1 MTTSAAAPD
10 DRLLV
15 GRYRLTRVLGRG
27 GMGTV
32 WAAHDE
38 VLGRDVA
45 VKEVVPPP
53 ELSAQ
58 ERRVVRERSMREAR
72 AAARI
77 SHPAAVTV
85 YDVVEEDGRPWIVM
99 QQLQARSL
107 ADVLAADGPLPEPR
121 VVRLGLD
128 LLDALAAAH
137 AAGVLHRDVKPANV
151 MITDER

>member
-1 MTTSAAAPD
+1 MTESLAPES
-10 DRLLV
+10 RLLV
-15 GRYRLTRVLGRG
+15 GRYRFDRQIGRG

-53 ELSAQ
+53 ELPEA
-58 ERRVVRERSMREAR
+58 ERRVVRERAFRAAR

-77 SHPAAVTV
+77 SPPSAVTV

-99 QQLQARSL
+99 QQLRARSL
-107 ADVLAADGPLPEPR
+107 ADVL
-121 VVRLGLD
+121 
-128 LLDALAAAH
+128 
-137 AAGVLHRDVKPANV
+137 
-151 MITDER
+151 